1 MINAILKCLTSESGR
16 FYVDAAG
23 VVRRFEPAVDNPF
36 MDAVEDLGHSVHLLG
51 FHPSFDSFRVKWH
64 KTIRTLIIPQ
74 GVTEFCGGFMRG
86 VHVLERFELPTGIV
100 RLGFNGVGCVF
111 AECRIPFV
119 AIPGTVQEIGCFCF
133 GHCLIHRLRL
143 PLLNRCEY
151 ERQFKDSAIEV
162 LELPSAL
169 MGCIRIDFDGT
180 LMFCCKRDLPDGA
193 YGCFCSISTNARVG
207 RIEFY

>member
-1 MINAILKCLTSESGR
+1 MESELKCLTSESGL
-16 FYVDAAG
+16 FYVDAVGA
-23 VVRRFEPAVDNPF
+23 VWRFESAVDNPF
-36 MDAVEDLGHSVHLLG
+36 MDTVEDLGHSVHLLG
-51 FHPSFDSFRVKWH
+51 FHPFFDCFRGKWH

-74 GVTEFCGGFMRG
+74 GVTEFCEGFMRG
-86 VHVLERFELPTGIV
+86 VHVLERFELPKGIT
-100 RLGFNGVGCVF
+100 RFGFNGFGCVF

-119 AIPGTVQEIGCFCF
+119 AMPETVQEIGCFCF

-169 MGCIRIDFDGT
+169 KGCVWIESGNRLTFDRE
-180 LMFCCKRDLPDGA
+180 RDLPDGA
-193 YGCFCSISTNARVG
+193 YGCFSSIGANALVG
-207 RIEFY
+207 RIAFY